1 MIASF
6 FRHLNHCN
14 TRYLLV
20 SGQATILY
28 GAATFSEDIDLWVDP
43 EQDNLDRLRQ
53 ALHACRATYYKLT
66 PPLLAEYAVRHHGF
80 HFLLPAEGGGLPG
93 FLDVMGY
100 PPRVG
105 TFADAFNRSRVFDT
119 DWGRLPSV
127 GIPDL
132 VELKKTQ
139 RPRDYPII
147 SRLVLALMR
156 EKGDAVND
164 SDRGWALDNMFSLP
178 EFKRLVIDHPN
189 MVSAVNSTHGPLRLA
204 AEVLHRQELLS
215 EALEDDVED
224 HFDHKAA
231 PLRKA
236 DRHFWRPVIDDLRQL
251 RAEGVLLSQ
260 GTPV

>member
-6 FRHLNHCN
+6 FRHLNRFD

-43 EQDNLDRLRQ
+43 EQENLDRLARALQ
-53 ALHACRATYYKLT
+53 ACSATYYKLT
-66 PPLLAEYAVRHHGF
+66 PPLHAVYAARRHGF
-80 HFLLPAEGGGLPG
+80 HFLLPASSDGLPS

-105 TFADAFNRSRVFDT
+105 SFAEAFNRSRVFDT

-147 SRLVLALMR
+147 SRLVLAFLR
-156 EKGDAVND
+156 GKGDAAND
-164 SDRGWALDNMFSLP
+164 SERAWALDNMFSVP
-178 EFKRLVIDHPN
+178 EFKRLVIDH
-189 MVSAVNSTHGPLRLA
+189 ADTIGAIDSTHGPLQLA
-204 AEVLHRQELLS
+204 ADVLHRQELLP

-224 HFDHKAA
+224 YFDAKAA

-251 RAEGVLLSQ
+251 RAEGQLLPQ